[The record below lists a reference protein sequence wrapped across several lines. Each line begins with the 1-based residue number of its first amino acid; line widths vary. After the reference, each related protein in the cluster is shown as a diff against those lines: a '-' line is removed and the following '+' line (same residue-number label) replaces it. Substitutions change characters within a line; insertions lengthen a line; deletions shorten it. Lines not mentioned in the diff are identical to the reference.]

1 MTTDTVVQWRDESA
15 GGVVRTGETAFVPA
29 ARRGSALDFPL
40 TTGPVRTISTSTLS
54 IGNSPRSTGIDE
66 AHVQVLNESIA
77 ELPPIIVHRETMR
90 VIDGAHRLQAAK
102 AAGADEIRVRFFDG
116 DENSAFV
123 VGVRANT
130 AHGLPL
136 SLVERK
142 KAAARIL
149 RDYPEWSDRV
159 IAVATGLSARTISGL
174 RGCSTAEGPQ
184 LSSRVGMDGR
194 RRPVSTAGG
203 RRLASEMLSAKPDA
217 SIREIARATG
227 ISPGTV
233 KDVRDRMDRGLDPVP
248 DQVSSAHRAGNRR
261 QKNDH
266 NGLTAEDV
274 AALLRGIHRDP
285 SLRFTDTGRL
295 MLRWLD
301 ANAIGS
307 TERERLVADL
317 PTHTAGVIAEL
328 ARWYA
333 ADLAEFA
340 ARLEGRPPL
349 DN

>member
-1 MTTDTVVQWRDESA
+1 M
-15 GGVVRTGETAFVPA
+15 
-29 ARRGSALDFPL
+29 
-40 TTGPVRTISTSTLS
+40 
-54 IGNSPRSTGIDE
+54 
-66 AHVQVLNESIA
+66 QVLNESVA
-77 ELPPIIVHRETMR
+77 ELPPIIVHRATMR
-90 VIDGAHRLQAAK
+90 VIDGVHRLLAAR

-116 DENSAFV
+116 DEKSAFV

-136 SLVERK
+136 SLAERK
-142 KAAARIL
+142 RAAVRIL

-159 IAVATGLSARTISGL
+159 IALATGLSARTVSGL
-174 RGCSTAEGPQ
+174 RGCSTAEDPR
-184 LSSRVGMDGR
+184 LDSRVGLDGR
-194 RRPVSTAGG
+194 RRPVSTEGG
-203 RRLASEMLSAKPDA
+203 RRLASEMLTAQPDA

-233 KDVRDRMDRGLDPVP
+233 KDVRDRMDQGLDPVP
-248 DQVSSAHRAGNRR
+248 AQARSAHRAGSRR
-261 QKNDH
+261 QKSDH
-266 NGLTAEDV
+266 NGLSPEDV

-295 MLRWLD
+295 VLRWLD

-317 PTHTAGVIAEL
+317 PAHTAGVIAEL

-333 ADLAEFA
+333 ADLTEFA
-340 ARLEGRPPL
+340 ARLEGRPPPGA
-349 DN
+349 